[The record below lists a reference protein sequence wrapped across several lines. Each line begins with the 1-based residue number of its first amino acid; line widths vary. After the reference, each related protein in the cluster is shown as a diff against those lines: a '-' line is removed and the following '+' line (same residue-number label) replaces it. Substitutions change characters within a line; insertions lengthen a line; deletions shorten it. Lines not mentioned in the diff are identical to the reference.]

1 MDEILTLLRKLN
13 EPVPKPLRLPTE
25 DDVFKVEKEL
35 NFIFPAEYRRFLLE
49 ASDVV
54 VGTIEPATIPADS
67 GHTYIVPMVASAREV
82 GVPSDL
88 LPIVED
94 NGDYYCINNQGGI
107 IFWSHDG
114 TSNEAWPSFSE
125 WACEVWLYGV

>member
-54 VGTIEPATIPADS
+54 VGTIDAGNGKVES
-67 GHTYIVPMVASAREV
+67 FLASLRYFVCPIYRHKRDCAYFLIITCEFFTHLINHSSSLFSLTPLSPGPTDILSEV
-82 GVPSDL
+82 V
-88 LPIVED
+88 
-94 NGDYYCINNQGGI
+94 
-107 IFWSHDG
+107 
-114 TSNEAWPSFSE
+114 
-125 WACEVWLYGV
+125 